1 MPSTPGTN
9 QVTRTLILCSAA
21 FLKRNIK
28 IRQRLGLSQVLLARR
43 GVLTA
48 LPPHA
53 PHWPARLSSSNGRHD
68 DEGGPPEE
76 HGSPGQDSEFTSAR
90 WKQKAWLSCARFS
103 PSSFDDAHSPTTLNR
118 YHAFNKTA
126 SRAVSSFL
134 PKRPS
139 NLEVRMRR
147 NVSRTGHDRCPHTR
161 KGLTTTSQGRQ
172 RVQLSGRAQH
182 PLGLAPAA

>member
-1 MPSTPGTN
+1 MHTGNEPSDEDVDSVLCCFSQTQHKNPPTPGTFTGAACTTWRSN
-9 QVTRTLILCSAA
+9 GPAPTRTTL
-21 FLKRNIK
+21 
-28 IRQRLGLSQVLLARR
+28 
-43 GVLTA
+43 
-48 LPPHA
+48 
-53 PHWPARLSSSNGRHD
+53 ARLSSSNGRHD
-68 DEGGPPEE
+68 DKGGPPEE
-76 HGSPGQDSEFTSAR
+76 HGSPAQDSEFTSAH

-103 PSSFDDAHSPTTLNR
+103 PSSFDGAHSLTTLNR